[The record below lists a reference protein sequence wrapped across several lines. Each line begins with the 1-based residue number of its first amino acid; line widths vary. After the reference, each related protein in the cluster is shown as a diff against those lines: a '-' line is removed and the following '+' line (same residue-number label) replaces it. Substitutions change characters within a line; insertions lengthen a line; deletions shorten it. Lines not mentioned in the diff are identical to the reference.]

1 MRDIPRNIRN
11 TYKKGVSLKLC
22 NFQFSRYNYKAGS
35 RSDILLHG
43 YLLLQKDDKIITFLL
58 TIDFKCNILI
68 ASEK

>member
-43 YLLLQKDDKIITFLL
+43 YLLLQKDDKKMTKL
-58 TIDFKCNILI
+58 
-68 ASEK
+68 